1 VTKSNHI
8 YNWNVTTMHHNEI
21 PEAPAISSAGKHHIA
36 LIRTEVQMWVVAIF
50 QTTAPRQQLNNGK
63 TFKHS
68 QSLIFIIRYEQ
79 NYIKLV
85 VSLWPISSIKMI
97 IIILIILIVIVRVDF
112 KANATH
118 HTRTSVIHEPDLLS
132 AFLAQISHY
141 SKNSHNESK
150 YVR

>member
-1 VTKSNHI
+1 
-8 YNWNVTTMHHNEI
+8 
-21 PEAPAISSAGKHHIA
+21 
-36 LIRTEVQMWVVAIF
+36 
-50 QTTAPRQQLNNGK
+50 
-63 TFKHS
+63 
-68 QSLIFIIRYEQ
+68 
-79 NYIKLV
+79 
-85 VSLWPISSIKMI
+85 MI